1 MVVAVS
7 DERKKRLAE
16 ERRAALEY
24 LALKAL
30 AGKKNVIE
38 ALYDYLVKNASPS
51 QAAKAHGI
59 QKTQLKSTAYQ
70 LLSKAR
76 APLVAKLLKL
86 AYPYLME
93 VEPLVED
100 NYCKVCQTIIHTNHA
115 EPHIAV
121 KHQDI
126 IKQTAL
132 EIEKKIKEE
141 ILRKKKL
148 ASSVR
153 SA

>member
-1 MVVAVS
+1 
-7 DERKKRLAE
+7 
-16 ERRAALEY
+16 
-24 LALKAL
+24 
-30 AGKKNVIE
+30 
-38 ALYDYLVKNASPS
+38 
-51 QAAKAHGI
+51 
-59 QKTQLKSTAYQ
+59 
-70 LLSKAR
+70 
-76 APLVAKLLKL
+76 
-86 AYPYLME
+86 ME